1 VREEGGAGF
10 SAPLTEE
17 GDVVLFAER
26 LRDGR
31 LALGTRR
38 WDGAEWKP
46 SELHLIE
53 RPAYLALAGWLGRI
67 VEESWIES
75 VRERQEES
83 LRTAQDLYGD
93 AADGAERLAVEMMR
107 QLPPSLLRRA
117 LLLLVNSIGPE
128 SQNRL
133 VERLNLTGDRSED
146 AQIRRRLAE
155 AQEALAYAVAA
166 AALFDA
172 IEEGLAGPAAEI
184 ER

>member
-1 VREEGGAGF
+1 VSEESRTGF

-31 LALGTRR
+31 VALGTRR
-38 WDGAEWKP
+38 REGEGWKP
-46 SELHLIE
+46 SELHLLE
-53 RPAYLALAGWLGRI
+53 RPAYLALAGWLGTI
-67 VEESWIES
+67 TEGSWIDS

-83 LRTAQDLYGD
+83 LRTAEDLYGD
-93 AADGAERLAVEMMR
+93 AADGAERLALEMMR

-128 SQNRL
+128 AQNRM
-133 VERLNLTGDRSED
+133 VERLNRTGDRSEE
-146 AQIRRRLAE
+146 AMIRRQLAE
-155 AQEALAYAVAA
+155 AQEALAYAVGA

-172 IEEGLAGPAAEI
+172 IEEGVAGPAAEI
-184 ER
+184 ES